1 MKGINHSILQ
11 ILVVFATV
19 ICPLATLSQNTLFP
33 DSNAVWSVWEEKFYL
48 NGDSVFG
55 GKTYNK
61 VYMTTD
67 SVVTPG
73 VNSTLAGLMRSDS
86 ASQKVWGIHPDSTR
100 EHLMYDF
107 TAEVGDDLE
116 IYSLD
121 GNRYQLE
128 VIDKDSMLIHG
139 VYHNTLELKGPIYEG
154 ELWIEGIGSNAGLI
168 YGGAVG
174 NQFFDVLHFPQL
186 LCFERDGNR
195 IYESDIYDE
204 VGCYASKYWNS
215 VDELSG
221 SKSQV
226 EVYPNPTFS
235 KVFIE
240 SSERFKSYKIYSM
253 TGKLVQ
259 SGALKQNSIDVAQLT
274 KGSYFLKLSDGSDR
288 KAVSQLVVN

>member
-1 MKGINHSILQ
+1 VGRKILPQ
-11 ILVVFATV
+11 WRF
-19 ICPLATLSQNTLFP
+19 CHWRES
-33 DSNAVWSVWEEKFYL
+33 
-48 NGDSVFG
+48 
-55 GKTYNK
+55 YNK

-73 VNSTLAGLMRSDS
+73 VNSTFAGLMRSDS
-86 ASQKVWGIHPDSTR
+86 ASQKVWGIHPDSTQ

-107 TAEVGDDLE
+107 TAEVGDDLD

-139 VYHNTLELKGPIYEG
+139 VYHNTIELKGPIYEG
-154 ELWIEGIGSNAGLI
+154 ELWIEGIGSEFGLV
-168 YGGAVG
+168 YGGFVG
-174 NQFFDVLHFPQL
+174 IDIADIKPPTL
-186 LCFERDGNR
+186 LCFECDGNR

-215 VDELSG
+215 VDELS
-221 SKSQV
+221 SSESQV
-226 EVYPNPTFS
+226 EIYPNPTSS

-240 SSERFKSYKIYSM
+240 SNERFQSYEIYSM

-259 SGALKQNSIDVAQLT
+259 SGALEQNSIDVAQLS
-274 KGSYFLKLSDGSDR
+274 KGSYFLKLFDGSDR
-288 KAVSQLVVN
+288 KAVSQLVIN